1 MKPKGKDCKP
11 GCLLPAP
18 PTIINKEVCLVCL
31 ICNLCSG
38 ITGYISYSIKIWT
51 TSVKQMPS
59 SCLRSTLLC
68 PSRGMGEGGVCRSY
82 SSRRKTVRKY
92 YMRPQTLGEARRQR
106 RNISRNSFFH
116 RHVLT
121 GRPQWAAGALVLIP
135 LQCWDSRH
143 QWLTHAGSWLT
154 LAFFHPKLFLFF
166 FFSSSSM
173 NFLLFFPDTVC
184 GWNSGVIVS
193 KFPGPVQG
201 QEPVVKE

>member
-1 MKPKGKDCKP
+1 MSNKCCHRVCGQHFCVRAEAWARV
-11 GCLLPAP
+11 GSVVLIAP
-18 PTIINKEVCLVCL
+18 C
-31 ICNLCSG
+31 
-38 ITGYISYSIKIWT
+38 
-51 TSVKQMPS
+51 
-59 SCLRSTLLC
+59 
-68 PSRGMGEGGVCRSY
+68 
-82 SSRRKTVRKY
+82 RKTVRKY

>member
-1 MKPKGKDCKP
+1 
-11 GCLLPAP
+11 
-18 PTIINKEVCLVCL
+18 
-31 ICNLCSG
+31 
-38 ITGYISYSIKIWT
+38 
-51 TSVKQMPS
+51 MPS

-68 PSRGMGEGGVCRSY
+68 PSRGMGEGGECRSY

-166 FFSSSSM
+166 FFLLLQWISSCFFQIQSVDEIAVLLSQS
-173 NFLLFFPDTVC
+173 FLDLFKVRSQ
-184 GWNSGVIVS
+184 WLKS
-193 KFPGPVQG
+193 KQRGTF
-201 QEPVVKE
+201 